1 MGIFSKIRK
10 AFETPERNRL
20 LDTENNKQ
28 QFDVDKEDEPP
39 SNQLLDTVSNREG
52 AEVALGANDGD
63 KPKNHLEDTLSNE
76 QAEVLV
82 QGENPNPPGI
92 PSNNKLLDAKSNEF
106 SAGSLAQVTEHNPNH
121 ISQGNPLNSARLK

>member
-76 QAEVLV
+76 QADVL
-82 QGENPNPPGI
+82 
-92 PSNNKLLDAKSNEF
+92 LLDAKSNEF
-106 SAGSLAQVTEHNPNH
+106 PAGSLAHVTEHNPNH